1 MVVDSTL
8 ARARRKDNMAVVDI
22 SLICTTSLASCGVS
36 FARWWASLCQW
47 GATNSWGTATGV
59 SSLDNLLW
67 YVEKGCLGARVV
79 TLQWQGLLLLP
90 DASQ

>member
-36 FARWWASLCQW
+36 FARWWAFLCQW
-47 GATNSWGTATGV
+47 GATNSWGTATGL
-59 SSLDNLLW
+59 SSLGQPFVVCGEGLF
-67 YVEKGCLGARVV
+67 GCESCDVLKAG
-79 TLQWQGLLLLP
+79 P
-90 DASQ
+90 ASTS